1 MKVILIKHSG
11 ETIDVTQIAGGIK
24 IRGASKEC
32 SRVLDMPFLRPDIND
47 YLPNIEVSLG
57 DAIDIFEDSKGKREG
72 IFKGV
77 IWEKEIRDNDIEQQ
91 ITAYDK
97 SIYLNKSDP
106 KKQVFNKK
114 SPDAITQEICGEL
127 GLDIGELAKGEELNL
142 NCRGMKA
149 YDSIMY
155 AYTKLS
161 KKNKK
166 KYKLV
171 AKGDKIEVFES
182 GKKHPIVLEEL
193 NEPIAGKLLNIN
205 YRETLDD
212 LVNKVEV
219 IESNEKDKKDTKEE
233 KKDSQEK
240 YGVVQKIIRGEKA
253 DVKGELQG
261 AKRVVDVEC
270 FADWDM
276 ITGMSIEIK
285 SKVLEG
291 EFYIIEDEHEV
302 NDGVHTAKLKLSTE
316 FEMDEREEGQ
326 TNSSNDTSNGTASK
340 NIESALD
347 WAHQQIGTP
356 YSQAKRMQNGYYDC
370 SSFALDYGK
379 HLGVIPNGYNWAT
392 KSIPNS
398 PYVEEIPRSELK
410 RGDLLCWPGKHVEI
424 YLGDG
429 KIIHSTPPKLK
440 VSDAHTS
447 KNYKAYRFKG
457 A

>member
-1 MKVILIKHSG
+1 MKVILIKQSG
-11 ETIDVTQIAGGIK
+11 EMIDVTQIAGGMK
-24 IRGASKEC
+24 TRGASKEC
-32 SRVLDMPFLRPDIND
+32 SRVLDMPFLRPGIND

-57 DAIDIFEDSKGKREG
+57 DTIDVFEDSNGKRKD

-77 IWEKEIRDNDIEQQ
+77 IWEKEIRDNEVDQK

-97 SIYLNKSDP
+97 SIYLNKSDT

-127 GLDIGELAKGEELNL
+127 GLEIGELAKGEEFNL

-276 ITGMSIEIK
+276 ITGMSIEVK
-285 SKVLEG
+285 SKVIEG
-291 EFYIIEDEHEV
+291 EFYIIEDEHEI
-302 NDGVHTAKLKLSTE
+302 NDGIHTARLKLSTE

-326 TNSSNDTSNGTASK
+326 TESKSSQYKSSNSNV
-340 NIESALD
+340 ESALD
-347 WAHQQIGTP
+347 WAHKQIGTP
-356 YSQAKRMQNGYYDC
+356 YSQAKRLQPGYYDC
-370 SSFALDYGK
+370 SSFALEYGK
-379 HLGVIPNGYNWAT
+379 QLGIIPNGYNWSS

-398 PYVEEIPRSELK
+398 IYVEEVPRSELK

-424 YLGDG
+424 YLGND

-440 VSDAHTS
+440 VGNAHTS